1 MKVLVF
7 TRTNYLENL
16 MIIRPE
22 NDLILSHFFFFFMTK
37 VAKHGGGREEM
48 EDMNDKAIH
57 LTCYQMQ
64 SYYLSPSYYLNCDRV
79 S

>member
-1 MKVLVF
+1 MF
-7 TRTNYLENL
+7 FGSEPL

>member
-1 MKVLVF
+1 
-7 TRTNYLENL
+7 
-16 MIIRPE
+16 
-22 NDLILSHFFFFFMTK
+22 MTK

-48 EDMNDKAIH
+48 EDMNDKTKN

-64 SYYLSPSYYLNCDRV
+64 SYYLSPSYYLSFDRV

>member
-1 MKVLVF
+1 
-7 TRTNYLENL
+7 
-16 MIIRPE
+16 
-22 NDLILSHFFFFFMTK
+22 MTK

-64 SYYLSPSYYLNCDRV
+64 SYYLSPSYYLSFDRV